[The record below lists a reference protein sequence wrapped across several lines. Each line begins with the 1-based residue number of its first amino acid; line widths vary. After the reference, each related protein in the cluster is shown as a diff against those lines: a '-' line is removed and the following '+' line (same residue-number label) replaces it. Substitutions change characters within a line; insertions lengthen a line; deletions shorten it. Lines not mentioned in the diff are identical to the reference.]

1 MIKMPKFDG
10 LKKMS
15 EGLAQSTKSKGIFD
29 KIKSSVDSFGGADGM
44 SDEEAGDDVHAN
56 IVRLSAELQE
66 VSRIQANLLN
76 NIKAELKK
84 LDKAQAP
91 GDESAVDDG
100 PAGDDEAPKDEE

>member
-29 KIKSSVDSFGGADGM
+29 KIKSSVDSLGGADSM
-44 SDEEAGDDVHAN
+44 SDEVASDDVYAN

-84 LDKAQAP
+84 LDKGRVFDGGSAS
-91 GDESAVDDG
+91 DETRTG
-100 PAGDDEAPKDEE
+100 

>member
-29 KIKSSVDSFGGADGM
+29 KLKSSVDSFGSADGM

-84 LDKAQAP
+84 LDKEQQAP
-91 GDESAVDDG
+91 GDASAVGDE
-100 PAGDDEAPKDEE
+100 PASDEGEE